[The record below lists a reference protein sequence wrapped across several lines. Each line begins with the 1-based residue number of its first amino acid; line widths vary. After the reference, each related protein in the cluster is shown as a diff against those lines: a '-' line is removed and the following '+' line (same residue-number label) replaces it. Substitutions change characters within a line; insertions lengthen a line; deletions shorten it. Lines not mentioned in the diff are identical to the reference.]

1 MKINSTLTFFIKFGL
16 KNNLKKMENNTNTG
30 HPKGLYLLFVT
41 EMWERFSYYGM
52 RAIFTLFMVNALMFD
67 KSLAST
73 VYGNYTGLVYLT
85 PLIGGYVA
93 DRYWGNRRSIF
104 VGGIMMAIGQFFMF
118 LAGSF
123 YTDVSLASTLM
134 FTGLGFLIFGNGF
147 FKPNISTMVGQLY
160 NEGDKRVDAAFTI
173 FYMGINLGA
182 FFAPLITGGLGEVYD
197 KDGLIVP
204 GMFKWG
210 FLAACIGMIISTVVF
225 EVLKNKYIVDP
236 SGNPIGTKP
245 EKVVVEKK
253 DKEPLNIGKLVQW
266 ALISMILFVAFKGL
280 MGLDLIGAFIYTL
293 CIIAP
298 ASIITDKSLTKEEK
312 QKIWVIFIIAFFVI
326 FFWSAFEQAGASLTF
341 FAQEQTD
348 RNIFNYEV
356 PSSYFQ
362 SINAV
367 AIVIFAPIFALIWT
381 KLGANNREPS
391 SPVKQSLG
399 LFLLA
404 VGYFIIAI
412 GVKDLDP
419 SVKVSLFWLV
429 TLYTVHTF
437 GELCLSPIGLSMVV
451 KLAPVRFASLL
462 MGVWFLST
470 ATANK
475 FAGDLSSLYPEE
487 VKLERTINVSEFD
500 YKDVN
505 STEIVKM
512 KSIDSNFVKNLASK
526 YKNNTADLSLLSDN
540 FKEEKEPTFVEGFK
554 NKLFGIEAKEKQDSL
569 LSFGIGTEA
578 KTKASDFTLKLIVG
592 SKPKFHFAHFL
603 NKEGNKLSIIKYEAG
618 KKGEEDSKVIEVW
631 NIKPEKPS
639 FLGMKIENLYNFFMI
654 FVFMAGTASV
664 ILFLLSKRLL
674 VMMNGVK

>member
-1 MKINSTLTFFIKFGL
+1 
-16 KNNLKKMENNTNTG
+16 MENNNTTG

-123 YTDVSLASTLM
+123 YTDVGLASTLM

-182 FFAPLITGGLGEVYD
+182 FFAPLVTGGLGEVYD
-197 KDGLIVP
+197 NDGLIIP

-210 FLAACIGMIISTVVF
+210 FLAACIGMIISTIVF
-225 EVLKNKYIVDP
+225 ELLKNKYIVDP

-245 EKVVVEKK
+245 EKVVVENKE
-253 DKEPLNIGKLVQW
+253 KEPLQIGKLVNW
-266 ALISMILFVAFKGL
+266 ALISVVLFVAFKGL

-298 ASIITDKSLTKEEK
+298 ASIITDKSLTKDEK

-348 RNIFNYEV
+348 RNIFNMEV

-391 SPVKQSLG
+391 SPVKQALG

-487 VKLERTINVSEFD
+487 VKLERTINISAFNF
-500 YKDVN
+500 KDLN
-505 STEIVKM
+505 AKETIQK
-512 KSIDSNFVKNLASK
+512 KSIDTTFVKDLATK
-526 YKNNTADLSLLSDN
+526 YKSNQGNVSLLSDN
-540 FKEEKEPTFVEGFK
+540 FEAEKEPTFFEGFK
-554 NKLFGIEAKEKQDSL
+554 NKLFGTEAEEKKDSL
-569 LSFGIGTEA
+569 LSFEIGKEA
-578 KTKASDFTLKLIVG
+578 KVKVSDFTLKLIVG

-603 NKEGNKLSIIKYEAG
+603 NQEGDKLTIIKYEPGKAG
-618 KKGEEDSKVIEVW
+618 EKDSKVIEIW

>member
-1 MKINSTLTFFIKFGL
+1 
-16 KNNLKKMENNTNTG
+16 MENNNKTG
-30 HPKGLYLLFVT
+30 HPKRLYLLFVT

-104 VGGIMMAIGQFFMF
+104 VGGVMMAIGQFFMF

-123 YTDVSLASTLM
+123 YTEVGLASTLM

-160 NEGDKRVDAAFTI
+160 EEGDKRVDAAFTI

-210 FLAACIGMIISTVVF
+210 FLAACIGMVISTIVF
-225 EVLKNKYIVDP
+225 ELLKNKYIVDP
-236 SGNPIGTKP
+236 NGKAIGTKP
-245 EKVVVEKK
+245 EKIVVEKK
-253 DKEPLNIGKLVQW
+253 DKEPINFGKLIQW
-266 ALISMILFVAFKGL
+266 ALISMMLFVAFKGL

-348 RNIFNYEV
+348 RHIFNWEV

-381 KLGANNREPS
+381 KLGASNREPS

-412 GVKDLDP
+412 GVKDIDP
-419 SVKVSLFWLV
+419 SLKVSLFWLV

-487 VKLERTINVSEFD
+487 VKLERTVNITQFN
-500 YKDVN
+500 YKDLNALEATKLN
-505 STEIVKM
+505 SV
-512 KSIDSNFVKNLASK
+512 DSNFVKDLGKK
-526 YKNNTADLSLLSDN
+526 YTSNVAEISLLSDN
-540 FKEEKEPTFVEGFK
+540 FKEEKAPTFLTGFK
-554 NKLFGIEAKEKQDSL
+554 NKLFGIEAKEKADSL
-569 LSFGIGTEA
+569 LAITISETA
-578 KTKASDFTLKLIVG
+578 KTKVSDFTLKLIVG
-592 SKPKFHFAHFL
+592 SKPKFHFAHFV
-603 NKEGNKLSIIKYEAG
+603 NKTGDKLAIIKYEAG
-618 KKGEEDSKVIEVW
+618 KKNEKDTKVVEIW
-631 NIKPEKPS
+631 NIKPVKPS
-639 FLGMKIENLYNFFMI
+639 FLGMKIENLYDFFMI

-664 ILFLLSKRLL
+664 VLFLLSKRLL
-674 VMMNGVK
+674 VMMHGVK

>member
-1 MKINSTLTFFIKFGL
+1 
-16 KNNLKKMENNTNTG
+16 MENNTNTG

-104 VGGIMMAIGQFFMF
+104 VGGVMMAIGQFFMF

-123 YTDVSLASTLM
+123 YTEVGLASTLM

-160 NEGDKRVDAAFTI
+160 EEGDKRVDAAFTI

-210 FLAACIGMIISTVVF
+210 FLAACIGMVISTIVF

-236 SGNPIGTKP
+236 NGKAIGTKP
-245 EKVVVEKK
+245 EKIVVEKK
-253 DKEPLNIGKLVQW
+253 DKEPLNFGKLIQW

-348 RNIFNYEV
+348 RHIFNWEV

-381 KLGANNREPS
+381 KLGSNNREPS

-487 VKLERTINVSEFD
+487 VKLEKTIKASEFD
-500 YKDVN
+500 FKAIN
-505 STEIVKM
+505 SAEVVKL
-512 KSIDSNFVKNLASK
+512 KSLDSNMVKDLAK
-526 YKNNTADLSLLSDN
+526 YKSYTADIALLSDD
-540 FKEEKEPTFVEGFK
+540 FKEEKAPGFVEGFK
-554 NKLFGIEAKEKQDSL
+554 NKLFGIEAKEKTDSL
-569 LSFGIGTEA
+569 LSITVNGEA
-578 KTKASDFTLKLIVG
+578 KTKVSDFTLKLIVG
-592 SKPKFHFAHFL
+592 SKPKFHFANFL
-603 NKEGNKLSIIKYEAG
+603 NKEGNKLAIIKYEVG
-618 KKGEEDSKVIEVW
+618 KKSEEDSKTVEIW

-664 ILFLLSKRLL
+664 ILFLLSKKLL
-674 VMMNGVK
+674 LMMNGVK

>member
-1 MKINSTLTFFIKFGL
+1 
-16 KNNLKKMENNTNTG
+16 
-30 HPKGLYLLFVT
+30 
-41 EMWERFSYYGM
+41 
-52 RAIFTLFMVNALMFD
+52 
-67 KSLAST
+67 
-73 VYGNYTGLVYLT
+73 
-85 PLIGGYVA
+85 
-93 DRYWGNRRSIF
+93 
-104 VGGIMMAIGQFFMF
+104 
-118 LAGSF
+118 
-123 YTDVSLASTLM
+123 
-134 FTGLGFLIFGNGF
+134 
-147 FKPNISTMVGQLY
+147 
-160 NEGDKRVDAAFTI
+160 
-173 FYMGINLGA
+173 
-182 FFAPLITGGLGEVYD
+182 
-197 KDGLIVP
+197 
-204 GMFKWG
+204 
-210 FLAACIGMIISTVVF
+210 
-225 EVLKNKYIVDP
+225 
-236 SGNPIGTKP
+236 
-245 EKVVVEKK
+245 
-253 DKEPLNIGKLVQW
+253 
-266 ALISMILFVAFKGL
+266 
-280 MGLDLIGAFIYTL
+280 
-293 CIIAP
+293 
-298 ASIITDKSLTKEEK
+298 
-312 QKIWVIFIIAFFVI
+312 
-326 FFWSAFEQAGASLTF
+326 
-341 FAQEQTD
+341 
-348 RNIFNYEV
+348 
-356 PSSYFQ
+356 
-362 SINAV
+362 V

-391 SPVKQSLG
+391 SPVKQALG

-505 STEIVKM
+505 TTEIVKM
-512 KSIDSNFVKNLASK
+512 KSIDSNFVKDLASK

-540 FKEEKEPTFVEGFK
+540 FKAEKVPTFVEGFK
-554 NKLFGIEAKEKQDSL
+554 NKLFGIEKKEKKDSL
-569 LSFGIGTEA
+569 LSIGIGSVA
-578 KTKASDFTLKLIVG
+578 KTKVSDFTLKLIVG
-592 SKPKFHFAHFL
+592 SKPKFHFAHFQ
-603 NKEGNKLSIIKYEAG
+603 NKEGNKLTIIKYEAG

>member
-1 MKINSTLTFFIKFGL
+1 
-16 KNNLKKMENNTNTG
+16 MENNTNTG

-210 FLAACIGMIISTVVF
+210 FLAACIGMVISTVVF

-245 EKVVVEKK
+245 EKIVIEKK

-391 SPVKQSLG
+391 SPVKQALG

-500 YKDVN
+500 FKDVN
-505 STEIVKM
+505 ATEIVKM
-512 KSIDSNFVKNLASK
+512 KSMDSNFVKDLASK

-540 FKEEKEPTFVEGFK
+540 FKAEKEPTFVEGFK

-578 KTKASDFTLKLIVG
+578 KTKVSDFTLKLIVG
-592 SKPKFHFAHFL
+592 SKPKFQFAHFQ
-603 NKEGNKLSIIKYEAG
+603 NKEGNKLTIIKYEAG

>member
-1 MKINSTLTFFIKFGL
+1 
-16 KNNLKKMENNTNTG
+16 MENNTNTG

-210 FLAACIGMIISTVVF
+210 FLAACIGMVISTVVF

-236 SGNPIGTKP
+236 SGKPIGTKP
-245 EKVVVEKK
+245 EKIIVEKK

-298 ASIITDKSLTKEEK
+298 ASIITDKSLTREEK

-391 SPVKQSLG
+391 SPVKQALG

-500 YKDVN
+500 FKDVN
-505 STEIVKM
+505 ATEIVKM
-512 KSIDSNFVKNLASK
+512 KSMDSNFVKDLASK

-540 FKEEKEPTFVEGFK
+540 FKAEKEPTFVEGFK

-578 KTKASDFTLKLIVG
+578 KTKVSDFTLKLIVG
-592 SKPKFHFAHFL
+592 SKPKFQFAHFQ
-603 NKEGNKLSIIKYEAG
+603 NKEGNKLTIIKYEAG

-674 VMMNGVK
+674 VMMNGVQ

>member
-1 MKINSTLTFFIKFGL
+1 
-16 KNNLKKMENNTNTG
+16 MENKIESA

-182 FFAPLITGGLGEVYD
+182 FIAPLVTGGLGEVYD
-197 KDGLIVP
+197 QDGLIVP

-210 FLAACIGMIISTVVF
+210 FLAACIGMIISTIVF
-225 EVLKNKYIVDP
+225 ELLKNKYIVDP
-236 SGNPIGTKP
+236 NGKPIGVKP
-245 EKVVVEKK
+245 EKVIEEKK
-253 DKEPLNIGKLVQW
+253 EANPMNVGSIAQW
-266 ALISMILFVAFKGL
+266 ASISLLLFVAFKGF

-293 CIIAP
+293 CLIAP

-348 RNIFNYEV
+348 RHIFGTEI

-362 SINAV
+362 SINAI
-367 AIVIFAPIFALIWT
+367 AIVIFAPLFALIWT

-391 SPVKQSLG
+391 SPVKQALG

-412 GVKDLDP
+412 GVKDIDP
-419 SVKVSLFWLV
+419 SLKVSLFWLV

-487 VKLERTINVSEFD
+487 VKLERSIKISGFD
-500 YKDVN
+500 FKAAD
-505 STEIVKM
+505 STQTVKLAT
-512 KSIDSNFVKNLASK
+512 IDSNFVKDLGLN
-526 YKNNTADLSLLSDN
+526 YKNNVADISLLSDD
-540 FKEEKEPTFVEGFK
+540 FKEEKEPGFVEGVK
-554 NKLFGIEAKEKQDSL
+554 NRLFGIEAKEKTDSL
-569 LSFGIGTEA
+569 ISININSDA
-578 KTKASDFTLKLIVG
+578 KSKVSDFTLKLIVG
-592 SKPKFHFAHFL
+592 SKPKFNFAHFL
-603 NKEGNKLSIIKYEAG
+603 NKQGNKLAIIKYEKG
-618 KKGEEDSKVIEVW
+618 KKGDKDSKVIEIW
-631 NIKPEKPS
+631 NIKPEKPA

-664 ILFLLSKRLL
+664 ILFLLSKKLL
-674 VMMNGVK
+674 VMMHGIK

>member
-1 MKINSTLTFFIKFGL
+1 
-16 KNNLKKMENNTNTG
+16 MENNTNTG

-210 FLAACIGMIISTVVF
+210 FLAACIGMVISTVVF

-245 EKVVVEKK
+245 EKIVIEKK

-391 SPVKQSLG
+391 SPVKQALG

-500 YKDVN
+500 FKDVN
-505 STEIVKM
+505 ATEIVKM
-512 KSIDSNFVKNLASK
+512 KSIDSNFVKDLASK

-540 FKEEKEPTFVEGFK
+540 FKAEKEPTFVEGFK

-578 KTKASDFTLKLIVG
+578 KTKVSDFTLKLIVG
-592 SKPKFHFAHFL
+592 SKPKFQFAHFQ
-603 NKEGNKLSIIKYEAG
+603 NKEGNKLTIIKYEAG

-664 ILFLLSKRLL
+664 ILFLLSK
-674 VMMNGVK
+674 N

>member
-1 MKINSTLTFFIKFGL
+1 
-16 KNNLKKMENNTNTG
+16 MENNTQTG

-197 KDGLIVP
+197 QDGLIVP

-210 FLAACIGMIISTVVF
+210 FLAACIGMIISTIVF

-236 SGNPIGTKP
+236 NGKPIGTKP
-245 EKVVVEKK
+245 EKILIEKK
-253 DKEPLNIGKLVQW
+253 EKEPLNISKLIQW

-348 RNIFNYEV
+348 RHLFGMEV

-381 KLGANNREPS
+381 KLGSNNREPS

-487 VKLERTINVSEFD
+487 VKLETTIKVSEFD
-500 YKDVN
+500 FKALN
-505 STEIVKM
+505 KSEIVKL
-512 KSIDSNFVKNLASK
+512 KSLDSNLVKDLAT
-526 YKNNTADLSLLSDN
+526 YKSYTADIALLSDD
-540 FKEEKEPTFVEGFK
+540 FKEEIAPGFAEGFK
-554 NKLFGIEAKEKQDSL
+554 NKLFGIEAEEKNDSL
-569 LSFGIGTEA
+569 LSITVNGEA
-578 KTKASDFTLKLIVG
+578 KTKVSDFTLKLIVG
-592 SKPKFHFAHFL
+592 SKPKFHFANFL
-603 NKEGNKLSIIKYEAG
+603 NKEGNKLAIIKYEAG
-618 KKGEEDSKVIEVW
+618 KKGEEDSKVIEIW

-639 FLGMKIENLYNFFMI
+639 FLGIKIENLYNFFMI

-664 ILFLLSKRLL
+664 ILYLLSRKLL
-674 VMMNGVK
+674 VMMHGVK

>member
-1 MKINSTLTFFIKFGL
+1 
-16 KNNLKKMENNTNTG
+16 MENNTNTG

-245 EKVVVEKK
+245 EKIVVETK

-505 STEIVKM
+505 ATEIVKM

-578 KTKASDFTLKLIVG
+578 KTKVSDFTLKLIVG